1 MAAIAKLPEMR
12 REFRQLQNQL
22 AELQKQADIESQ
34 ISPDEQ
40 AA

>member
-12 REFRQLQNQL
+12 REFRQLQHQL
-22 AELQKQADIESQ
+22 IELQKQIGMETQ
-34 ISPDEQ
+34 ITPDEQ